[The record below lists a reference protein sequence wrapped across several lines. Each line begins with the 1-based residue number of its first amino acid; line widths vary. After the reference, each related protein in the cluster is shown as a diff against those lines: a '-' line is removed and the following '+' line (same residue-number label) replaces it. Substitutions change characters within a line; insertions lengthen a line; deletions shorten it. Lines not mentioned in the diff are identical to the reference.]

1 MFGQMCEHGFLVCG
15 LEGGGPPR
23 WEESW
28 SHACG
33 PGVARP
39 SDSQGWGP
47 SLSCFFSLSPTGTD
61 VTLAGGEKNHSDAH
75 FGSHLIGTALLGA
88 GVTHWLH
95 FTGKAEA
102 EATGG
107 SEASWG
113 PGAGPPSLSLG
124 RRLLPVQ
131 VDDAGDEAVAV
142 GGARPHLELGG
153 GQFPPVYSPGLQPFP
168 CPSLLQPIQGGLQ
181 RLVVSQVGWVGPG
194 GQTHQP
200 TWGGVGGE
208 QTSEG
213 RAGARDRE
221 VVSFPL
227 TSSQAEVRSALNP
240 GQLFPISKPLGL
252 TDPSAR
258 HTFCSPSLMAFY
270 VPFKAQASFP
280 LGILAESP

>member
-124 RRLLPVQ
+124 RRLLP
-131 VDDAGDEAVAV
+131 
-142 GGARPHLELGG
+142 P
-153 GQFPPVYSPGLQPFP
+153 SPRKCPSFLLLNLCGPQISLMLRRGLQSPFQKG
-168 CPSLLQPIQGGLQ
+168 SLWVCTPKAPGKTFHLGQDRMSWLTSATFCKNGIVMEGL
-181 RLVVSQVGWVGPG
+181 PG
-194 GQTHQP
+194 GQHP
-200 TWGGVGGE
+200 
-208 QTSEG
+208 
-213 RAGARDRE
+213 A
-221 VVSFPL
+221 P
-227 TSSQAEVRSALNP
+227 P
-240 GQLFPISKPLGL
+240 PQL
-252 TDPSAR
+252 AQ
-258 HTFCSPSLMAFY
+258 SPSFSGTLSPGTRGKALSFLGTPRTRALM
-270 VPFKAQASFP
+270 PDS
-280 LGILAESP
+280 